1 VPEFTDVT
9 GGGEAVR
16 GGAKGY
22 RDVRRDGGRE
32 QRGDFDCVIRA
43 CVRACVRFKIKN
55 VRMMMPATMTG
66 VCA

>member
-43 CVRACVRFKIKN
+43 CVRACASKIKN
-55 VRMMMPATMTG
+55 VRMMMPATMPG
-66 VCA
+66 VCV